1 MDNLYVDLKKR
12 VLPEDILRLTHE
24 TGDWMYKN
32 HLIIPLFFLFP
43 QVGYDP
49 EILQGYEANML
60 HMGPVRHH
68 EFTKPVYK

>member
-1 MDNLYVDLKKR
+1 
-12 VLPEDILRLTHE
+12 
-24 TGDWMYKN
+24 MYNN

-43 QVGYDP
+43 QVGYNPDV
-49 EILQGYEANML
+49 LQGYEANML